1 MQAMSTQASSMPA
14 TPPYPWG
21 NLNRIKQGRPI
32 GQVVFHGSG
41 RVSLE
46 PLCPHCLT
54 VVHDSY
60 CGACDKL
67 IEE

>member
-1 MQAMSTQASSMPA
+1 MQAMPPLATTMP
-14 TPPYPWG
+14 
-21 NLNRIKQGRPI
+21 NKNKKNKDNQNKIKQGWPI